1 MGVSWFVSF
10 TVRKMQSYG
19 FTKQKT
25 HGILNMCFPTTFHF
39 HFIDAKIKIIIFG
52 MVPQKPINNLF
63 IYIHTY
69 IHTKI
74 VGLNFFNIICF
85 AFHFRCMCPAGYTG
99 KNCESKYVPC
109 SPSPCQNGGT
119 CRSTGLTYEC
129 KCPEGEYQS
138 TEHQHHF

>member
-74 VGLNFFNIICF
+74 VGLNFLI
-85 AFHFRCMCPAGYTG
+85 
-99 KNCESKYVPC
+99 
-109 SPSPCQNGGT
+109 
-119 CRSTGLTYEC
+119 
-129 KCPEGEYQS
+129 
-138 TEHQHHF
+138 